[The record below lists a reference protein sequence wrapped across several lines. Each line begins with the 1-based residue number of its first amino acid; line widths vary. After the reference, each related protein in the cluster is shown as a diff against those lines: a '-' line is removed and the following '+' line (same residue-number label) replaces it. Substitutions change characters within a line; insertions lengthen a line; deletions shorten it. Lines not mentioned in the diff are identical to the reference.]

1 MYVAFLFPK
10 EVSPQQLQ
18 KNAYPVIESNTLK
31 GTKTCSIY
39 LYSNERQK
47 RTRNHNLLK
56 WLLSVKEH
64 YK

>member
-31 GTKTCSIY
+31 GTKTCSICTAMNAKNGQETTNY
-39 LYSNERQK
+39 
-47 RTRNHNLLK
+47 
-56 WLLSVKEH
+56 
-64 YK
+64 